1 MKTWQILLVLFLMLA
16 AAAGIVVY
24 RYIWP
29 PPGIDYPALSE
40 VDKRDDLIQA
50 YLEDERTHALSIGI
64 IQDSQFS
71 YQHYGHISGTGSASP
86 DNGTIYEIGSITKT
100 FTAAVLAGMVR
111 EGKVQYDDRIAQ
123 YLPEGVVNWPDS
135 LRITL
140 LELATHTSGLPR
152 LPDNMKWDVLL
163 NLRNP
168 YSNYQEEDLFD
179 FLREYQPKPPAKR
192 ETAYSNLGYGLLGQL
207 LARVEGVGYETLV
220 SRYVLQPLDMH
231 STAIELSEDQQS
243 RFAPGYNPRGY
254 ANPAWDLPGLAGAGA
269 LRSTTPDMLHFL
281 QANMEKHT
289 PFPITHQPRAEMDEN
304 MQVGLAWIIE
314 TLPASGREIIWH
326 NGGTGGFRSFVGMDK
341 EKQIGVV
348 VLSNTAL
355 SVDEIGKGLL
365 TLLSQKNAN

>member
-1 MKTWQILLVLFLMLA
+1 MKIWQILLILFLILA
-16 AAAGIVVY
+16 TAVGIVVY

-40 VDKRDDLIQA
+40 VNAVEELIQA

-64 IQDSQFS
+64 VQDSQFS
-71 YQHYGHISGTGSASP
+71 YQHYGHISGAGSAAP
-86 DNGTIYEIGSITKT
+86 DNSTIYEIGSITKT
-100 FTAAVLAGMVR
+100 FTAVVLAEMVR
-111 EGKVQYDDRIAQ
+111 QGKVRYEDRIAQ

-135 LRITL
+135 LGITL

-168 YSNYQEEDLFD
+168 YANYQEEDLFD
-179 FLREYQPKPPAKR
+179 FLREYQPKPPAER

-207 LARVEGVGYETLV
+207 LARVDGVDYETLV
-220 SRYVLQPLDMH
+220 SRYILLALDMH
-231 STAIELSEDQQS
+231 STAIDLSEDRQS

-269 LRSTTPDMLHFL
+269 LRSTTTDMLRYV
-281 QANMEKHT
+281 QANLFGKAPYLT
-289 PFPITHQPRAEMDEN
+289 THKPRVELDDDV
-304 MQVGLAWIIE
+304 QVGLAWIIE
-314 TLPASGREIIWH
+314 TLPTTGREIVWH
-326 NGGTGGFRSFVGMDK
+326 NGGTGGFRSFAGMDK
-341 EKQIGVV
+341 EKQVGVV

-355 SVDEIGKGLL
+355 SVDEIGKGILSLL
-365 TLLSQKNAN
+365 PQENTN